1 MYLLAANGG
10 LKIKLR
16 DGAEMPLAETCKNV
30 EAHMKLDESSL
41 MTRIE
46 DSEIVP
52 AQEILQRIWSRSLY
66 HKLITLDI
74 SKTSTTCPAALR
86 ETDETTVLQDF
97 LSKSGVGDNLKGD
110 FTAFK
115 TTINT
120 GMSGQKVITIC
131 SQKDAKGRGIT
142 NCRIPFQIY
151 VYSKPEDDTSPVSVR
166 PMDTQQLFGT
176 KLCWISI
183 LLKNNAILREAE
195 TLIHKWKDSWKIVQN

>member
-1 MYLLAANGG
+1 MYLLAASGG

-16 DGAEMPLAETCKNV
+16 DGTELPLAETCKNV

-52 AQEILQRIWSRSLY
+52 AQEVLQRIWSRSLY

-74 SKTSTTCPAALR
+74 SKNSTTCPAELR
-86 ETDETTVLQDF
+86 ETDENVVLQHF
-97 LSKSGVGDNLKGD
+97 LSTSNVSENMSAD

-120 GMSGQKVITIC
+120 GMSGKKVSTFCMQLIRYQRECET
-131 SQKDAKGRGIT
+131 S
-142 NCRIPFQIY
+142 RIQ
-151 VYSKPEDDTSPVSVR
+151 
-166 PMDTQQLFGT
+166 
-176 KLCWISI
+176 ISI
-183 LLKNNAILREAE
+183 TDLCLFQARR
-195 TLIHKWKDSWKIVQN
+195 